1 MFRGAA
7 IGTIVCAMLVTFGAQ
22 AFGAEPAKPPT
33 VASQEMPKK
42 EAMAA
47 AKTEAGPV
55 KELACPPECGFAVR
69 GRDVKEI
76 TAVMKKHAKTAH
88 KMDVTDAQCKAMMKD
103 AAAK

>member
-1 MFRGAA
+1 MSFKSIGLALALVFILGAA
-7 IGTIVCAMLVTFGAQ
+7 V
-22 AFGAEPAKPPT
+22 PA
-33 VASQEMPKK
+33 ASQEMPKK